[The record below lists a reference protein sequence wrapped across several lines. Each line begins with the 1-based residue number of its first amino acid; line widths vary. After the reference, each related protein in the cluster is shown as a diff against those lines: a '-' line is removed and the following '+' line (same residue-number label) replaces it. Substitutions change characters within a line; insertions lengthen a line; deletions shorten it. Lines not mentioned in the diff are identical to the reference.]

1 MRILVTPE
9 KLHAMAQQFQQASR
23 QLHDTSSRI
32 GSAYSRMDAE
42 ARSASG
48 LGGRVRQAQT
58 RAQSLADEA
67 QAMARYLQ
75 RKAQEFENA
84 DRQGASDINI
94 SLARVSSIW
103 DATKAISPLMLGIIA
118 ESHLQLGQIFKLP
131 QAFSFPVVSLNII
144 RKTVFDLHDNELP
157 ELRTIIDPSS
167 ALNEFARSEK
177 NALQNN
183 ISDREQEL
191 SRAYEKA
198 GLKAPKDTDVYSSST
213 VVNTILLPEN
223 IKTIESIAKRYNIP
237 SDLLTGVVAAEM
249 DFDHDFTD
257 KISDGLGRRN
267 VSIPFIGNG
276 EGIASVHRE
285 TLANATKYLVDKKL
299 PGYESA
305 EKYDMGVSNR
315 SSFSGSVEGAAIVV
329 GALVD
334 YKGGVTSVTD
344 KAVIWGAY
352 RSGVKG
358 FSPESVTYGYDSQEN
373 FKGNQAT
380 GTSQL
385 PERLQIGGNAYMSQ
399 PYFTF
404 FQQAFELKQHIE
416 QRNQDIID
424 HPFVAENLA

>member
-9 KLHAMAQQFQQASR
+9 KLRAMAQQFQHASR
-23 QLHDTSSRI
+23 QLHDTGSRI
-32 GSAYSRMDAE
+32 GGAYSRMDAE

-48 LGGRVRQAQT
+48 LGGRVRHAQT
-58 RAQSLADEA
+58 RAQSLAGEA
-67 QAMARYLQ
+67 EAMARYLE

-84 DRQGASDINI
+84 DRQGANDISI
-94 SLARVSSIW
+94 SLARVSPIW
-103 DATKAISPLMLGIIA
+103 DAIKTISPFMLGSIA
-118 ESHLQLGQIFKLP
+118 APHLRLGQILNLP
-131 QAFSFPVVSLNII
+131 QAFSFPVVSLNIMQ
-144 RKTVFDLHDNELP
+144 RTLLGLRNDQLL
-157 ELRTIIDPSS
+157 ELRTIIDPSA
-167 ALNEFARSEK
+167 ALNAFARNEK
-177 NALQNN
+177 DGLQNS

-191 SRAYEKA
+191 RRAYEKA
-198 GLKAPKDTDVYSSST
+198 GLKAPKDTDVYSSNT

-223 IKTIESIAKRYNIP
+223 IKTIENTAKRYNIP
-237 SDLLTGVVAAEM
+237 SDLLAGVVAAEM
-249 DFDHDFTD
+249 DFDHDITD
-257 KISDGLGRRN
+257 KISDGIGRRN

-276 EGIASVHRE
+276 EGVASVHRE
-285 TLANATKYLVDKKL
+285 TLDNATKYLVDKKL

-315 SSFSGSVEGAAIVV
+315 SSFSGSVESAAIVV

-352 RSGVKG
+352 RAGVKG
-358 FSPESVTYGYDSQEN
+358 FSPESATYGYDSQEN
-373 FKGNQAT
+373 FKGNLAT
-380 GTSQL
+380 GTSKL
-385 PERLQIGGNAYMSQ
+385 PEQFQIGGNAYMSR

-404 FQQAFELKQHIE
+404 FQQAFELKQRTE